1 MDSAVETTLWR
12 FARGDMTSAEFETWL
27 YTHDG
32 LETELGEQLY
42 LDLVSLDYRDKHA
55 LFSLRESLA
64 SSLRSPLK
72 CECIA
77 LPDLAVVPM
86 GGEDLDV
93 RVFATLNRVREHGG
107 LQWWLYLSTCSACG
121 QNWLVA
127 QEERIFDDYFLKR
140 LSVAEAGLIVAGGRW
155 PVEFMTY
162 ERVLTVGHA
171 LSHPCRFVDPLAASL
186 VWTVQD
192 LRKERPEI
200 TSDEIARLI
209 GVAPTEVDQMLATN
223 FP

>member
-1 MDSAVETTLWR
+1 MP
-12 FARGDMTSAEFETWL
+12 SAEFEAWL
-27 YTHDG
+27 YTHDE
-32 LETELGEQLY
+32 LEAELGEQLY

-55 LFSLRESLA
+55 LFALRESLA
-64 SSLRSPLK
+64 SDLRPSLR
-72 CECIA
+72 CECIT
-77 LPDLAVVPM
+77 LSDVAVVPM
-86 GGEDLDV
+86 GGEGRDA
-93 RVFATLNRVREHGG
+93 RVFATLHRVCEHGG
-107 LQWWLYLSTCSACG
+107 AQWWLYLSTCDACG

-140 LSVAEAGLIVAGGRW
+140 LGATEAGQIVVEGRW
-155 PVEFMTY
+155 PVEFRTY

-209 GVAPTEVDQMLATN
+209 GVAATEVDQMLAAN
-223 FP
+223 LS

>member
-1 MDSAVETTLWR
+1 MP
-12 FARGDMTSAEFETWL
+12 SAEFEAWL
-27 YTHDG
+27 YTHDE
-32 LETELGEQLY
+32 LEVELGGQLY
-42 LDLVSLDYRDKHA
+42 LDLVSFDYRDKHA
-55 LFSLRESLA
+55 LFALRERLA
-64 SSLRSPLK
+64 SELRPSMK
-72 CECIA
+72 CECVT

-86 GGEDLDV
+86 GGEDLDI
-93 RVFATLNRVREHGG
+93 RVFATLHRVREHGDP
-107 LQWWLYLSTCSACG
+107 QWWLYLAKCDACG

-140 LSVAEAGLIVAGGRW
+140 LGAAEADQIAAGGRW
-155 PVEFMTY
+155 PTEFTTY

-186 VWTVQD
+186 AWTVQD

-209 GVAPTEVDQMLATN
+209 GVTSAEVDQLLAAN
-223 FP
+223 VS

>member
-12 FARGDMTSAEFETWL
+12 FARGDMPSAEFETWL

-32 LETELGEQLY
+32 LEAELGEQLY
-42 LDLVSLDYRDKHA
+42 LDLVSLDYRDKHE
-55 LFSLRESLA
+55 LFALRERLA
-64 SSLRSPLK
+64 AELRPSMK
-72 CECIA
+72 CECVT
-77 LPDLAVVPM
+77 LPDLAEVPM

-93 RVFATLNRVREHGG
+93 RVFATLHRVREHGDP
-107 LQWWLYLSTCSACG
+107 QWWLYLARCDACG

-127 QEERIFDDYFLKR
+127 QEERIFDAYFLKR
-140 LSVAEAGLIVAGGRW
+140 LSAAEADQIVAGGHW
-155 PVEFMTY
+155 PDEFTTY

-171 LSHPCRFVDPLAASL
+171 FSNPYLSGDPLAASL
-186 VWTVQD
+186 VWTVED

-209 GVAPTEVDQMLATN
+209 GVTSAEVDQLLAAN
-223 FP
+223 VR

>member
-1 MDSAVETTLWR
+1 MNSAVETTLWR
-12 FARGDMTSAEFETWL
+12 FVRGDMPSAEFEAWL
-27 YTHDG
+27 YTHDE
-32 LETELGEQLY
+32 LEAELGQQLY

-55 LFSLRESLA
+55 LFALRESLA
-64 SSLRSPLK
+64 SGLRPPLK
-72 CECIA
+72 CECIT

-86 GGEDLDV
+86 GGEGLDA

-107 LQWWLYLSTCSACG
+107 PQWWLYLSTCDACG
-121 QNWLVA
+121 QDWLVA

-140 LSVAEAGLIVAGGRW
+140 LNAAEASQIMAGGRW
-155 PVEFMTY
+155 PVKFMTY
-162 ERVLTVGHA
+162 ERVLTVGYA

-200 TSDEIARLI
+200 TSDEIARLL
-209 GVAPTEVDQMLATN
+209 GVAPAEVDQMLAAN
-223 FP
+223 FS